1 MDKNAGSFDGLLLRL
16 MMGGAIGIL
25 AGLEF
30 SPKAGDEL
38 RADIK
43 EKGCEG

>member
-1 MDKNAGSFDGLLLRL
+1 MDKNAGSFEGLFLRF

-25 AGLEF
+25 AGLKF
-30 SPKAGDEL
+30 APKAGDEL

-43 EKGCEG
+43 EKGCEV